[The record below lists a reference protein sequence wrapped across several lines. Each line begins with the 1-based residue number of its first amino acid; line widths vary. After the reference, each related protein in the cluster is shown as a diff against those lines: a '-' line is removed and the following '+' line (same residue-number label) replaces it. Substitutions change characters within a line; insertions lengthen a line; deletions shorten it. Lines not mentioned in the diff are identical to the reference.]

1 MRGLHYKHKR
11 KKEKEC
17 YTKTRAQDRIVAYLI
32 DLVIAGLPLLLY
44 LMVYGT
50 GDGTETSLA
59 ANAFL
64 IWGLLY
70 LTTKDAFGGRSFG
83 KRYIGLIVLQRND
96 NAPCSIIKSVIRN
109 LLVQIPLEVL
119 LLFSGDGRRMGDT
132 VTNTQVVRMDEYIK
146 LA

>member
-32 DLVIAGLPLLLY
+32 DLVVAGVPLLLY
-44 LMVYGT
+44 SLIYGMGEGVEPT
-50 GDGTETSLA
+50 WA
-59 ANAFL
+59 ANALL

-70 LTTKDAFGGRSFG
+70 LTAKDAFGGRSFG

-96 NAPCSIIKSVIRN
+96 NAPCSMIKSVIRN
-109 LLVQIPLEVL
+109 LLVQIPIEVL

-132 VTNTQVVRMDEYIK
+132 LTNTQVVRLDEYIK